1 MIAADRQPREPHEDA
16 EFDDF
21 YRTHRMRMVRL
32 AVLLID
38 RRSEA
43 DEVVQE
49 AFAAVHQRWSDLDVP
64 AAYLRRTVVNRCH
77 DVRRRRRH
85 RREVVLDDQPVAEPS
100 GDELRDVIASLPDKQ
115 RTVIV
120 LRYYEDLSIES
131 IADLTGMPVGTV
143 KSSLHR
149 ALAQLRLVVER

>member
-1 MIAADRQPREPHEDA
+1 MIAADRQPREDSAFDA
-16 EFDDF
+16 F
-21 YRTHRMRMVRL
+21 YRAHRLPMVRL

-49 AFAAVHQRWSDLDVP
+49 AFAAVHQRWDDLDVP
-64 AAYLRRTVVNRCH
+64 AAYLRRVVVNRCH
-77 DVRRRRRH
+77 DVLRRRRH
-85 RREVVLDDQPVAEPS
+85 RREVVLDEPQVVEPP
-100 GDELRDVIASLPDKQ
+100 GDELRDVIATLPAKQ

-120 LRYYEDLSIES
+120 LRYYEDLSMES

>member
-1 MIAADRQPREPHEDA
+1 MISTDREPREDA
-16 EFDDF
+16 EFDEF
-21 YRTHRMRMVRL
+21 YRTHRVPMTRL

-49 AFAAVHQRWSDLDVP
+49 AFAAVHQRWSDLDTP
-64 AAYLRRTVVNRCH
+64 PAYLRRVVVNRCH
-77 DVRRRRRH
+77 DVLRRRRH
-85 RREVVLDDQPVAEPS
+85 RREVVIEEQPVAPPS
-100 GDELRDVIASLPDKQ
+100 GDDLRDVIASLPAKQ

-131 IADLTGMPVGTV
+131 IADLTGMPTGTV
-143 KSSLHR
+143 KSALHR